1 MTRAL
6 LYKEFRETLP
16 IALLGL
22 AVLLVLGGT
31 STTNSPA
38 SNPLHSLLNDRPDA
52 IPFVSDAFTSR
63 LTITASVFAMALGF
77 WQTLGDFHRDAQL
90 FLLHRPVTRRQ
101 LYGMKLVM
109 GVGVYL
115 LCTGLA
121 IVVYAIWAAMPGNH
135 ASPFDW
141 SMTLP
146 AWRTWLSVTCL
157 YLAAALCGVYPAAW
171 LGTRLAPLAAVGAI
185 YSICS
190 ALSAPAA
197 AMLAVVAVMDIALA
211 AAILHVVKVRNFA

>member
-6 LYKEFRETLP
+6 VYKEFREALP
-16 IALLGL
+16 MALLGL

-31 STTNSPA
+31 STTNSPT
-38 SNPLHSLLNDRPDA
+38 SNPLRNLLNDRPDA

-63 LTITASVFAMALGF
+63 LTIVASVFAMALGF

-90 FLLHRPVTRRQ
+90 FLLHRPVTSRRM
-101 LYGMKLVM
+101 YGVKLAM
-109 GVGVYL
+109 GVCVYL

-121 IVVYAIWAAMPGNH
+121 IVVYAIWAATPGNH

-157 YLAAALCGVYPAAW
+157 YLAAALCGIYPAAW
-171 LGTRLAPLAAVGAI
+171 LGTRLAPLAAVGGI
-185 YSICS
+185 YFICS
-190 ALSAPAA
+190 ALPIPTSVGLTVLIAI
-197 AMLAVVAVMDIALA
+197 DIALTIS
-211 AAILHVVKVRNFA
+211 ILHVVRTRDFA